1 MKKKTFRII
10 ETGFSANQLSEME
23 LDSLT
28 GGCLIQACG
37 FKGCGV
43 DVSVTLDRPEDALY
57 LPFVSDPYATLEGE
71 YKLT

>member
-28 GGCLIQACG
+28 GGGCLVQICGVKACG
-37 FKGCGV
+37 V
-43 DVSVTLDRPEDALY
+43 NEVVVNRSEDTLY
-57 LPFVSDPYATLEGE
+57 LPFDSDPYATLGGE
-71 YKLT
+71 YK